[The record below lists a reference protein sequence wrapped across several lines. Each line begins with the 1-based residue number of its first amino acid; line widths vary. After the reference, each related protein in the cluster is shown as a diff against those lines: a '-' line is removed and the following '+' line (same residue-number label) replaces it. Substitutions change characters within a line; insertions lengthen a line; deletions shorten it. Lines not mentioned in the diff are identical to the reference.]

1 MQARESKASA
11 KPVVDPNLC
20 TNSVLRRAA
29 RNMGQ
34 LYDDVLSPSGLKG
47 TQFTLLANIVA
58 LKEPTMRELADV
70 LVMDLSA
77 LGHALKPLNRDSWV
91 VLYPDVHDGRA
102 KRVKLST
109 DGLTKFKK
117 AMVLWRE
124 AHGRFE
130 SAYGAEK
137 AAALRSALCLIASE
151 DFNKLYLRAAK

>member
-1 MQARESKASA
+1 MP
-11 KPVVDPNLC
+11 KPVVDPNVC

-34 LYDDVLSPSGLKG
+34 LYDDMLSPSGLKG

-58 LKEPTMRELADV
+58 LDEPTMRELAEA

-77 LGHALKPLNRDSWV
+77 LGHALKPLTRDGWV
-91 VLYPDVHDGRA
+91 VLYADARDGRA
-102 KRVKLST
+102 KRVKLMVK
-109 DGLTKFKK
+109 GLAKFKE
-117 AMVLWRE
+117 AMARWQE

-130 SAYGAEK
+130 SAYGAKK

-151 DFNKLYLRAAK
+151 DFNTLFLRDAT

>member
-1 MQARESKASA
+1 MS
-11 KPVVDPNLC
+11 KPVVDPNVC

-34 LYDDVLSPSGLKG
+34 LYDDMLSPSGLKG

-58 LKEPTMRELADV
+58 LDEPTMRDLAEA

-77 LGHALKPLNRDSWV
+77 LGHALKPLTRDGWV
-91 VLYPDVHDGRA
+91 VLYADARDGRA
-102 KRVKLST
+102 KRVKLT
-109 DGLTKFKK
+109 VGGLAKFKE
-117 AMVLWRE
+117 ALAYWQE

-130 SAYGAEK
+130 SAYGAKK

-151 DFNKLYLRAAK
+151 DFNTLFLRDAK

>member
-1 MQARESKASA
+1 MS
-11 KPVVDPNLC
+11 KPVVDPNVC

-34 LYDDVLSPSGLKG
+34 LYDDMLSPSGLKG

-58 LKEPTMRELADV
+58 LDEPTMRELAEA
-70 LVMDLSA
+70 LVMNLSA
-77 LGHALKPLNRDSWV
+77 LGHALNPLTRDGWV
-91 VLYPDVHDGRA
+91 LLYADARDGRA
-102 KRVKLST
+102 KRVKLT
-109 DGLTKFKK
+109 VNGLAKFKK
-117 AMVLWRE
+117 AMARWQE

-151 DFNKLYLRAAK
+151 GFNTLFLRDAK

>member
-1 MQARESKASA
+1 LKILP
-11 KPVVDPNLC
+11 KPVVEPNLC

-58 LKEPTMRELADV
+58 LNEPTMRELADA

-77 LGHALKPLNRDSWV
+77 LGHALQPLSRDGWV
-91 VLYPDVHDGRA
+91 MLYVDVRDRRA
-102 KRVKLST
+102 KRVKLSV
-109 DGLTKFKK
+109 DGLTRFKK
-117 AMVLWRE
+117 AMSLWRE

-130 SAYGAEK
+130 SAYGPEK

-151 DFNKLYLRAAK
+151 DFNKLFLRDVK

>member
-1 MQARESKASA
+1 MS
-11 KPVVDPNLC
+11 KPVVDPNVC

-34 LYDDVLSPSGLKG
+34 LYDDMLSPSGLKG

-58 LKEPTMRELADV
+58 QDEPTMRELAEA

-77 LGHALKPLNRDSWV
+77 LGHALKPLTRDGWV
-91 VLYPDVHDGRA
+91 VLYADARDGRA
-102 KRVKLST
+102 KRVKLMVK
-109 DGLTKFKK
+109 GLAKFKE
-117 AMVLWRE
+117 AMARWQE

-130 SAYGAEK
+130 SAYGAKK

-151 DFNKLYLRAAK
+151 DFNRLFLRDAK

>member
-1 MQARESKASA
+1 MKILS
-11 KPVVDPNLC
+11 KPVVDPNVC

-34 LYDDVLSPSGLKG
+34 LYDDMLSPSGLKG

-58 LKEPTMRELADV
+58 LDEPTMRELAEA

-77 LGHALKPLNRDSWV
+77 LGHALKPLTRDGWV
-91 VLYPDVHDGRA
+91 VLYADARDGRA
-102 KRVKLST
+102 KRVKLT
-109 DGLTKFKK
+109 VKGLAKFKE
-117 AMVLWRE
+117 AMARWQE

-130 SAYGAEK
+130 SAYGAKK

-151 DFNKLYLRAAK
+151 DFNTLFLPNAK